1 MSGLLPYFIELSL
14 EFKRTKVSVHTV
26 HKLFDLIYNLHRKER
41 SFEEN
46 YILAEC
52 YHLLGY
58 RNKAEKILESVISTA
73 GKKENEKALKLILK
87 LRKGNAA
94 ITIREKQY
102 RDLREASEP
111 KKQIPLSFDDF
122 TVIREDGIYRIAFST
137 RITRLVIF
145 NKNVQTGDID
155 IFSKIQPDEFIIL
168 QLIYHFEWLSELEK
182 ELTAFY
188 KTADT
193 DYKPEKTDP
202 DWFNG
207 LDIWN
212 VLVEID
218 SQEIIHTELLVQDY
232 YNHDFGF
239 HLSLQDQT
247 ITDLQYDPVL

>member
-14 EFKRTKVSVHTV
+14 ECKRTKFSVDTI
-26 HKLFDLIYNLHRKER
+26 HKLFDLIYDLHEKER

-58 RNKAEKILESVISTA
+58 RDQAEKILESVISTA
-73 GKKENEKALKLILK
+73 GKKEKEKALKLILK
-87 LRKGNAA
+87 LRKGNA
-94 ITIREKQY
+94 TVNVREKQY

-111 KKQIPLSFDDF
+111 KKQIRLSFDDF
-122 TVIREDGIYRIAFST
+122 TVIHKESMYRIAFST
-137 RITRLVIF
+137 RITKLVIF
-145 NKNVQTGDID
+145 NKHVQTGDID
-155 IFSKIQPDEFIIL
+155 IFSKIQPDEFILL
-168 QLIYHFEWLSELEK
+168 QLICHFEWLSELEK

-207 LDIWN
+207 LDIWD

-218 SQEIIHTELLVQDY
+218 SQGIMYTQLLIQDY

-239 HLSLQDQT
+239 CLTLQNQT
-247 ITDLQYDPVL
+247 ITGLQYDPVL

>member
-14 EFKRTKVSVHTV
+14 EFKRTTVSVHTV
-26 HKLFDLIYNLHRKER
+26 HQLFDLTYDLQGKER

-46 YILAEC
+46 YILAES

-73 GKKENEKALKLILK
+73 GKKEKEKALKLILK
-87 LRKGNAA
+87 LRKGNPVVNV
-94 ITIREKQY
+94 REKQY

-111 KKQIPLSFDDF
+111 KKQIRLSFDDF
-122 TVIREDGIYRIAFST
+122 TVSREESMYRIAFST
-137 RITRLVIF
+137 RITKLVIL
-145 NKNVQTGDID
+145 NKNVQAGDID
-155 IFSKIQPDEFIIL
+155 IFSKIQPDEFILL
-168 QLIYHFEWLSELEK
+168 QLICHFEWLSGLEK

-188 KTADT
+188 KTADS

-207 LDIWN
+207 LDIWDI
-212 VLVEID
+212 LVEID
-218 SQEIIHTELLVQDY
+218 SQGIIYTQLLIQDY

-239 HLSLQDQT
+239 CLTLQNQT

>member
-14 EFKRTKVSVHTV
+14 EFKRAKVSVHTV
-26 HKLFDLIYNLHRKER
+26 HQLFDLTYDLQEKER

-46 YILAEC
+46 YILAES
-52 YHLLGY
+52 YQLLGY

-73 GKKENEKALKLILK
+73 GKKEKEKALKLILK
-87 LRKGNAA
+87 LRKGNPVV
-94 ITIREKQY
+94 TVREKQY

-111 KKQIPLSFDDF
+111 KKQIRLSFDDF
-122 TVIREDGIYRIAFST
+122 TVIREESMYRIDFST
-137 RITRLVIF
+137 RITKLVIF
-145 NKNVQTGDID
+145 NKHVQTGDID
-155 IFSKIQPDEFIIL
+155 IFSKVQPDEFIIL
-168 QLIYHFEWLSELEK
+168 QLICHFEWLSELEK

-193 DYKPEKTDP
+193 GYKPEKTDP

-207 LDIWN
+207 LDIWD

-218 SQEIIHTELLVQDY
+218 AQGIIHTELLVQDY

-239 HLSLQDQT
+239 RLTLQDRT